1 MGNIRLYGD
10 TSGYVEIAPPAIGT
24 NSILTLPSSGSL
36 ASVILQEST
45 PTGVSAGAIWL
56 KTSDSTLY
64 IYNGTAWISA
74 GGAGGGGTKAFSMF
88 LSGM

>member
-10 TSGYVEIAPPAIGT
+10 TSGYVEIAPPAIGS
-24 NSILTLPSSGSL
+24 NSTITLPASGSL
-36 ASVILQEST
+36 ASVILQDAT
-45 PTGVSAGAIWL
+45 PTGVSTGAIWL
-56 KTSDSTLY
+56 KTSTSMLY
-64 IYNGTAWISA
+64 IYDGAAWISA